1 MIRMF
6 TVFMLCVFALQ
17 MQVMADDL
25 ADTSIYTEDYPPYN
39 YRGKNGH
46 IQGIAVKL
54 LIDIHQH
61 ANVDFDRDRIKLRPW
76 DKAYQT
82 LIDNPNTLLFSMTR
96 TPAREGLF
104 KWVGPI
110 SDTKIVLLAK
120 KSSGIK
126 ITQTSDISNYTIGG
140 IRDDIGLSLVTNLVI
155 NKGQIN
161 EFSSATAIAKMLNIG
176 RIDLWA
182 YEENVALGFL
192 QSLNLNPS
200 DFETVYTLST
210 SQLYYAF
217 NINTEQTTVDALQ
230 QKLDAFRLAK

>member
-1 MIRMF
+1 MIKIL
-6 TVFMLCVFALQ
+6 TIFMLSFFAYQ
-17 MQVMADDL
+17 PQVMADDL
-25 ADTSIYTEDYPPYN
+25 ADISIYTEDYPPYN

-61 ANVDFDRDRIKLRPW
+61 ANVDFDKDRIKLRPW
-76 DKAYQT
+76 DKAYHT

-96 TPAREGLF
+96 TPEREELF

-126 ITQTSDISNYTIGG
+126 ITQTSEISNYIIGG
-140 IRDDIGLSLVTNLVI
+140 IRDDIGLSLVTNLVV

-161 EFSSATAIAKMLNIG
+161 EFSSATAIAKMLNLG

-200 DFETVYTLST
+200 EFETVYTLST

-217 NINTEQTTVDALQ
+217 NINTEQITIDTLQ
-230 QKLDAFRLAK
+230 QKLDAFRLAQ

>member
-1 MIRMF
+1 MLI
-6 TVFMLCVFALQ
+6 VFIFAVFSFQ
-17 MQVMADDL
+17 SQVMADDL
-25 ADTSIYTEDYPPYN
+25 ADISIYTEDYPPYN
-39 YRGKNGH
+39 YRGKNGQL
-46 IQGIAVKL
+46 QGIAVKL
-54 LIDIHQH
+54 LIDTYQH
-61 ANVDFDRDRIKLRPW
+61 ANIDFDKDRIKLRPW

-96 TPAREGLF
+96 TPEREELF

-126 ITQTSDISNYTIGG
+126 IKKKNDISKYVIGG
-140 IRDDIGLSLVTNLVI
+140 IRNDIGLSLAAELVV
-155 NKGQIN
+155 NKGQIRD
-161 EFSSATAIAKMLNIG
+161 FSSATAIAKMLNLG

-182 YEENVALGFL
+182 YEENVALDFL
-192 QSLNLNPS
+192 QNLNLNTS
-200 DFETVYTLST
+200 DFETVYTLSK

-230 QKLDAFRLAK
+230 KKLDAFRHAK